1 MKRAR
6 FIAAARREFLSEV
19 SYYEQAQS
27 GLGGRFAKA
36 VEDAAARA
44 LVYPLA
50 GSFSK
55 ETNTR
60 RVMLKDFPFALHY
73 RPEQD
78 GIVIFAV
85 ANHLRHPNYWQ
96 ERTTKS

>member
-1 MKRAR
+1 VKHAR
-6 FIAAARREFLSEV
+6 FVAEARLEFLSEV
-19 SYYEQAQS
+19 SYYNRAQE
-27 GLGGRFAKA
+27 GLGARFSAA
-36 VEDAAARA
+36 LEEAAARA

-50 GSFSK
+50 GTLSA

-60 RVMLKDFPFALHY
+60 RMMVKGFPFALHY

-85 ANHLRHPNYWQ
+85 ANHLRQPNYWQ
-96 ERTTKS
+96 ERTTKY

>member
-1 MKRAR
+1 MKHAR
-6 FIAAARREFLSEV
+6 FIAEARLEFLAEV
-19 SYYEQAQS
+19 SYYNQAQE
-27 GLGGRFAKA
+27 GLGARFT
-36 VEDAAARA
+36 AAIEEATARA

-50 GSFSK
+50 GTLSA

-60 RVMLKDFPFALHY
+60 RVMVKGFPFALHY
-73 RPEQD
+73 RPEQE

-85 ANHLRHPNYWQ
+85 ANHLRQPDYWQ